1 MKRRRGPFGRPQV
14 GLRRLR
20 EEASRELGIDPA
32 ALPGREAAR
41 TNEKDLYKGMVRRL
55 IQRAKRND

>member
-1 MKRRRGPFGRPQV
+1 MKRRRGPLSRPQV
-14 GLRRLR
+14 GLQRLR
-20 EEASRELGIDPA
+20 EEASRELGIDPGT
-32 ALPGREAAR
+32 LPGQKTAR